1 MALILLDS
9 MSTFDASSEA
19 NGRLNTQMWLRWS
32 SGTAGPDLNNVH
44 PLTGRFLSEAS
55 TNIYAGYQLPD
66 RMTSIV
72 LGFRFR
78 IDETPNLIPF
88 LPVMIFGL
96 IDVDGITSGNAEWQ
110 QSVYLNGNQ
119 EFVLY
124 AGDSAND
131 EIDRVRADIH
141 LDRRW
146 HYIEYK
152 TTIDASAGSY
162 ELRLDGVNIMSGS
175 TVDTQFTVNAW
186 ATNLELYPEAAVEF
200 QFADLYVLD
209 TTGGSPWNDF
219 LGDIHIEV
227 LDPDGDGNRNDFT
240 QLSGLTNY
248 EMVDEAE
255 QDEETSYVS
264 SATALDDDL
273 YTFSNLVS
281 NFTTVY
287 GVQVKMLGR
296 NEDAGRRDI
305 SALCRSSTS
314 ESNGDVTHFNQD
326 RYRMVSGIF
335 EQNPNGP
342 ANWSDTT
349 IDAAEFGITL
359 ET

>member
-1 MALILLDS
+1 
-9 MSTFDASSEA
+9 
-19 NGRLNTQMWLRWS
+19 
-32 SGTAGPDLNNVH
+32 
-44 PLTGRFLSEAS
+44 
-55 TNIYAGYQLPD
+55 
-66 RMTSIV
+66 
-72 LGFRFR
+72 
-78 IDETPNLIPF
+78 
-88 LPVMIFGL
+88 
-96 IDVDGITSGNAEWQ
+96 
-110 QSVYLNGNQ
+110 
-119 EFVLY
+119 
-124 AGDSAND
+124 
-131 EIDRVRADIH
+131 
-141 LDRRW
+141 
-146 HYIEYK
+146 
-152 TTIDASAGSY
+152 
-162 ELRLDGVNIMSGS
+162 
-175 TVDTQFTVNAW
+175 
-186 ATNLELYPEAAVEF
+186 
-200 QFADLYVLD
+200 
-209 TTGGSPWNDF
+209 
-219 LGDIHIEV
+219 V